1 MRAEDEAVPMVNITF
16 FTHDTAL
23 DVGGAM
29 AKHYK
34 HADEARTHTRT
45 HRACTRAR
53 ATSPLHPREIVRSGV
68 HTSFC
73 VVRGECVHAAARARA
88 ARVPLSG
95 MWGIYT
101 SGDFMEF
108 T

>member
-45 HRACTRAR
+45 HRACTHAR
-53 ATSPLHPREIVRSGV
+53 VHALRRPSTRVRS
-68 HTSFC
+68 C
-73 VVRGECVHAAARARA
+73 EAACTPRSASSEASACTRRRELALH
-88 ARVPLSG
+88 VYP
-95 MWGIYT
+95 
-101 SGDFMEF
+101 
-108 T
+108 